1 MRYSLLFFVC
11 FSIGAQT
18 AKAQPVDLAR
28 DVFPIFQA
36 RCTACHGP
44 KSQMG
49 QLRLDAKA
57 IFERGGTSG
66 KPVVAGKPDESL
78 LVRRILASNGMSIMP
93 PMGEPLS
100 SENAGVIR
108 RWIEQGAAW
117 PQGVGAD
124 VSEVSRHWSYL
135 RPMAS
140 THRGR
145 VYNIDDFIKEKLA
158 GAGLKPSPRASKETL
173 IRRLSLD
180 LTGLPPTPAEVDAF
194 LKDTDSTA
202 YERLVDRLLA
212 SPHYGERWAQMW
224 LDLARYADTNGYES
238 DEPRTNWAWRDWVIK
253 AFNRNMPFNQFTI
266 EQLAGDLLPNPT
278 EDQLIA
284 TGYHRNTLVN
294 SEGGAKDDEFRDAA
308 IKDRLENTSTVWL
321 GSTIG
326 CAQCHNHK
334 YDPFSMKDYYRLY
347 AFFNSTSES
356 SIAVNDELKIFLGD
370 KQELER
376 RKAQLAPLEKVLETT
391 TPEIALSRSK
401 WGADFQAKF
410 PMLEKAWK
418 PLGEAGAASAVF
430 QTGLRRLSALKISG
444 DAKQTIQL
452 ETYTPSEWAEQR
464 RLEARKLQWS
474 NWFLAGPFEGFTVE
488 EAHTT
493 AWPPEKGVDLN
504 AKYDNGRIEW
514 VEKPK
519 YPDGEFRILDGYN
532 CASYLY
538 RTVTAEK
545 AQTVRVRVGSDLGVA
560 VFLNG
565 RKVKQ
570 TGTLEKLAP
579 DDGLLALNL
588 NAGKNGILLKY
599 TNGPGYYRYFFQY
612 YAGFEHEHLRP
623 LQPIKNGI
631 RALVKPVTST
641 EPLVVRLRF
650 KGKEKAQKV
659 EAGVFSGEELESLT
673 APADVTK
680 ALLKQTRTEEEE
692 KLVASHYL
700 TIAPA
705 LAEPRKQYAGL
716 KKEFDEFFRKNSTT
730 SMIMK
735 ELPAPRETFMQ
746 SRGNFLS
753 KLDQVSAGVPSVL
766 LQLDGTLPANRLT
779 LARWLVSSE
788 NPLTGRVVVNHFW
801 RAIFGQGLVKTGDD
815 FGKQGDAPSHP
826 ELLDQL
832 AVKFTSDW
840 DVKQL
845 LKAIVMS
852 ETYQQSSR
860 VTPELLE
867 KDPDN
872 KLLSRA
878 PRMRFTAE
886 GIRDAALEAS
896 GLLSHKIGGESVFPP
911 MPASVFENFFIETG
925 IQAWPTS
932 TGEDRYRRGMY
943 TFYKRTGVYPA
954 FMTFDAPERNVCTVD
969 RPRSNTPLQALT
981 TLNDQVF
988 IEAAGALARRMLT
1001 TATTPRDRIEYG
1013 FRLTTARKP
1022 SGKELQSLL
1031 TLFEK
1036 SAARYKQDADASR
1049 QLVTSSL
1056 IPPPPG
1062 MTASE
1067 MAPWIVVSNVLL
1079 NLDEAVTKE

>member
-11 FSIGAQT
+11 FFIGAQT
-18 AKAQPVDLAR
+18 VEAQPVDFAR
-28 DVFPIFQA
+28 DVVPIFQA
-36 RCTACHGP
+36 RCAACHGP

-66 KPVVAGKPDESL
+66 LPVVAGKPDESL

-93 PMGEPLS
+93 PMGEKLS
-100 SENAGVIR
+100 SENVDVIR
-108 RWIEQGAAW
+108 RWVGQGATW

-124 VSEVSRHWSYL
+124 VTEVSRHWSYNQPL
-135 RPMAS
+135 AS

-145 VYNIDDFIKEKLA
+145 VYNIDDFIREKLA
-158 GAGLKPSPRASKETL
+158 AVGMKPSARAPKESL

-180 LTGLPPTPAEVDAF
+180 LTGLPPTPSEVDAF
-194 LKDTDSTA
+194 LKDTDSGA
-202 YERLVDRLLA
+202 YGRVVDRLLA

-321 GSTIG
+321 GSTIA

-391 TPEIALSRSK
+391 TPEIALSRAK
-401 WGADFQAKF
+401 WVADFQANI
-410 PMLEKAWK
+410 PVVEKAWK
-418 PLGEAGAASAVF
+418 PLGEASAATAVF
-430 QTGLRRLSALKISG
+430 QTNLRRLSALNLSG
-444 DAKQTIQL
+444 DPKQSIQL
-452 ETYTPSEWAEQR
+452 ETYTPAEWAEQQ
-464 RLEARKLQWS
+464 RLEAKKLKWS
-474 NWFLAGPFEGFTVE
+474 NWYLAGPFEGFTVE
-488 EAHTT
+488 EAHST
-493 AWPPEKGVDLN
+493 AWPPEKGVDLK
-504 AKYDNGRIEW
+504 AKYDNDRIEW

-538 RTVTAEK
+538 RMVIAEE
-545 AQTVRVRVGSDLGVA
+545 AQVVRVRVGSDLGVA
-560 VFLNG
+560 VFVNG
-565 RKVKQ
+565 KKVKQ
-570 TGTLEKLAP
+570 TGTLEKLSQ
-579 DDGLLALNL
+579 DDGLLALDL
-588 NAGKNGILLKY
+588 KAGKNEILLKY
-599 TNGPGYYRYFFQY
+599 TNGPGYYRYFFQHY
-612 YAGFEHEHLRP
+612 DGLEHEHSRP
-623 LQPIKNGI
+623 LQPAKNGI
-631 RALVKPVTST
+631 RALAKPVISN

-659 EAGVFSGEELESLT
+659 EAGAFSGEELELLMV
-673 APADVTK
+673 PAEAKK
-680 ALLKQTRTEEEE
+680 ALLKQNRTDEEE
-692 KLVASHYL
+692 KLIAGHYL
-700 TIAPA
+700 TIAPS
-705 LAEPRKQYAGL
+705 LAETRRQYAGL
-716 KKEFDEFFRKNSTT
+716 KKEFDEFFRKHSTT

-735 ELPAPRETFMQ
+735 ELPKPRDTFMQ
-746 SRGNFLS
+746 SRGNFLT
-753 KLDQVSAGVPSVL
+753 KLDQVTAGVPSVFR
-766 LQLDGTLPANRLT
+766 QVDSSLPGNRLT
-779 LARWLVSSE
+779 LARWLVSGA

-801 RAIFGQGLVKTGDD
+801 RAIFGQGLVKSGDD

-832 AVKFTSDW
+832 AVTFTSDW

-845 LKAIVMS
+845 LKQIVLS
-852 ETYQQSSR
+852 ETYQQASR

-878 PRMRFTAE
+878 PRMRLTAE

-911 MPASVFENFFIETG
+911 MPASVFENFFIESG

-988 IEAAGALARRMLT
+988 IEAAGALARRMIT
-1001 TATTPRDRIEYG
+1001 TATTPHDRIEYG
-1013 FRLTTARKP
+1013 FMLSTARKP
-1022 SGKELQSLL
+1022 SSKELQSLL
-1031 TLFEK
+1031 NLFEK

-1062 MTASE
+1062 VTANE

>member
-266 EQLAGDLLPNPT
+266 EHLAGDLLPNPT

-356 SIAVNDELKIFLGD
+356 SIAVKIAGAIVTIEDTELTIRVFRLLHPFD
-370 KQELER
+370 AAIVVLRVEVDSFFR
-376 RKAQLAPLEKVLETT
+376 RPSSGVRFFHGETFKRTRKEPIAPLQF
-391 TPEIALSRSK
+391 P
-401 WGADFQAKF
+401 GFQA
-410 PMLEKAWK
+410 PLLG
-418 PLGEAGAASAVF
+418 PLGGCVSF
-430 QTGLRRLSALKISG
+430 QLNGL
-444 DAKQTIQL
+444 
-452 ETYTPSEWAEQR
+452 
-464 RLEARKLQWS
+464 
-474 NWFLAGPFEGFTVE
+474 
-488 EAHTT
+488 
-493 AWPPEKGVDLN
+493 
-504 AKYDNGRIEW
+504 
-514 VEKPK
+514 
-519 YPDGEFRILDGYN
+519 
-532 CASYLY
+532 
-538 RTVTAEK
+538 
-545 AQTVRVRVGSDLGVA
+545 LGVA
-560 VFLNG
+560 
-565 RKVKQ
+565 
-570 TGTLEKLAP
+570 
-579 DDGLLALNL
+579 
-588 NAGKNGILLKY
+588 
-599 TNGPGYYRYFFQY
+599 
-612 YAGFEHEHLRP
+612 
-623 LQPIKNGI
+623 
-631 RALVKPVTST
+631 
-641 EPLVVRLRF
+641 
-650 KGKEKAQKV
+650 
-659 EAGVFSGEELESLT
+659 
-673 APADVTK
+673 
-680 ALLKQTRTEEEE
+680 
-692 KLVASHYL
+692 
-700 TIAPA
+700 
-705 LAEPRKQYAGL
+705 
-716 KKEFDEFFRKNSTT
+716 
-730 SMIMK
+730 
-735 ELPAPRETFMQ
+735 
-746 SRGNFLS
+746 GNFQCRQTAKAS
-753 KLDQVSAGVPSVL
+753 
-766 LQLDGTLPANRLT
+766 
-779 LARWLVSSE
+779 
-788 NPLTGRVVVNHFW
+788 
-801 RAIFGQGLVKTGDD
+801 
-815 FGKQGDAPSHP
+815 
-826 ELLDQL
+826 
-832 AVKFTSDW
+832 
-840 DVKQL
+840 
-845 LKAIVMS
+845 LKH
-852 ETYQQSSR
+852 SR
-860 VTPELLE
+860 
-867 KDPDN
+867 
-872 KLLSRA
+872 SRA
-878 PRMRFTAE
+878 RFT
-886 GIRDAALEAS
+886 
-896 GLLSHKIGGESVFPP
+896 
-911 MPASVFENFFIETG
+911 
-925 IQAWPTS
+925 
-932 TGEDRYRRGMY
+932 
-943 TFYKRTGVYPA
+943 
-954 FMTFDAPERNVCTVD
+954 
-969 RPRSNTPLQALT
+969 
-981 TLNDQVF
+981 
-988 IEAAGALARRMLT
+988 
-1001 TATTPRDRIEYG
+1001 
-1013 FRLTTARKP
+1013 
-1022 SGKELQSLL
+1022 
-1031 TLFEK
+1031 
-1036 SAARYKQDADASR
+1036 
-1049 QLVTSSL
+1049 
-1056 IPPPPG
+1056 
-1062 MTASE
+1062 
-1067 MAPWIVVSNVLL
+1067 
-1079 NLDEAVTKE
+1079 